1 MGIYTGSDLSIVPS
15 DAGVYALVSRVDR
28 AARPKD
34 VVVYIG
40 HTGTSM
46 GLKGRIKTHLVEL
59 TGTWT
64 NGKHPVVID
73 IDQIDLIYVWTVES
87 LLSTVPITDEKIV
100 AEAVELVAKNHFG
113 TGKTMISDSKPPTN
127 QAMQL
132 SQDLQFL
139 SDARDLLENQRSE
152 VRLPSRANL
161 VNRILELE
169 ERFESLVSILTGK
182 GILP

>member
-1 MGIYTGSDLSIVPS
+1 MGIYTGSDLSKVPS

-28 AARPKD
+28 AARPKE

-73 IDQIDLIYVWTVES
+73 LDQIDLIYFWTVES
-87 LLSTVPITDEKIV
+87 LLPTVSITDEKIV
-100 AEAVELVAKNHFG
+100 AEAVELVAKAHFAS
-113 TGKTMISDSKPPTN
+113 GKTMITDSKPPTN

-132 SQDLQFL
+132 FQNQQFL
-139 SDARDLLENQRSE
+139 LDARYLLANQRNE

-161 VNRILELE
+161 VTRISELE
-169 ERFESLVSILTGK
+169 ERFESLVSILTAK